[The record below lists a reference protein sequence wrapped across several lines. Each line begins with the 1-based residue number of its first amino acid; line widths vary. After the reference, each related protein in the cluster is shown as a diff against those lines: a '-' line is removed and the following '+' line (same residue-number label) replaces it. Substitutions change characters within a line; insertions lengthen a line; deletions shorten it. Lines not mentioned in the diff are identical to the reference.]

1 MVSGDKGKL
10 QKNKNSMK
18 QYYRFKTSTK
28 KFHVNDKQKIQC
40 GMKEK
45 VKEGGMG
52 LEKDTQE
59 AFNSICNILNYMPG
73 T

>member
-1 MVSGDKGKL
+1 MLKILKMLSGDKGKL

-18 QYYRFKTSTK
+18 QFYRFKTSTK
-28 KFHVNDKQKIQC
+28 KCHVNDKQKIQC

-45 VKEGGMG
+45 VKEEGVG

-59 AFNSICNILNYMPG
+59 TFNCI
-73 T
+73 

>member
-1 MVSGDKGKL
+1 M
-10 QKNKNSMK
+10 
-18 QYYRFKTSTK
+18 
-28 KFHVNDKQKIQC
+28 NDKQKIQC

-45 VKEGGMG
+45 MKEGGMG